1 MKRGEVRWVDFELP
15 DKRRPGVILTRNSAI
30 GYLSSVTIAPITTT
44 IRETP
49 SQVHLSQEDGLQAE
63 CAVNLHNLQ
72 TVSKTQVSG
81 LIAVLSEG
89 KLDAIEAALLF
100 ALGMDRRLRRG

>member
-30 GYLSSVTIAPITTT
+30 GYLNSVTVASITTT

-49 SQVHLSQEDGLQAE
+49 SQVRLGREDGLQTE

-72 TVSKTQVSG
+72 TVAKSEMG
-81 LIAVLSEG
+81 ALIAVLHES
-89 KLDAIEAALLF
+89 KLDAIESALLF
-100 ALGMDRRLRRG
+100 ALGMERRLRRV

>member
-1 MKRGEVRWVDFELP
+1 MKRGEVRWADFEFP
-15 DKRRPGVILTRNSAI
+15 DKRRPGVILTRNSAT
-30 GYLSSVTIAPITTT
+30 GYLNSVTIAPVTTT

-49 SQVHLSQEDGLQAE
+49 SQVRLEREDGLHTE

-72 TVSKTQVSG
+72 TVAQSQIG
-81 LIAVLSEG
+81 ALIAVLSES
-89 KLDAIEAALLF
+89 KLEAIESALLF

>member
-1 MKRGEVRWVDFELP
+1 MKRGEVCWVDFELP

-30 GYLSSVTIAPITTT
+30 GYLNSVTIAPITTT

-49 SQVHLSQEDGLQAE
+49 SQVYLGREDGLPAE

-72 TVSKTQVSG
+72 TVSKVRIG
-81 LIAVLSEG
+81 ALIAVLSES
-89 KLDAIEAALLF
+89 KLDAIESALLF
-100 ALGMDRRLRRG
+100 ALGMDLRLRRM